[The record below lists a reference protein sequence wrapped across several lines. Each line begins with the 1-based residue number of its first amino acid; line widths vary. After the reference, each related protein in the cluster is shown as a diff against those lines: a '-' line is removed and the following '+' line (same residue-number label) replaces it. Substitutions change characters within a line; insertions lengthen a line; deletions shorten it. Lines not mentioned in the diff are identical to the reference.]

1 MFTVMV
7 QTETNCPNG
16 ELLELAS
23 VDVAEVNKMNKR
35 RNLEGAMKI

>member
-7 QTETNCPNG
+7 QTVINCPNE

-35 RNLEGAMKI
+35 RNLEETMKI

>member
-7 QTETNCPNG
+7 KTETHCPTG

-35 RNLEGAMKI
+35 RNLEETMKI